1 MLGRGVRRG
10 MDRMDAMDG
19 MDGMDGMEGAAPV
32 TMSMPACTRGSL

>member
-1 MLGRGVRRG
+1 
-10 MDRMDAMDG
+10 MDRMDA